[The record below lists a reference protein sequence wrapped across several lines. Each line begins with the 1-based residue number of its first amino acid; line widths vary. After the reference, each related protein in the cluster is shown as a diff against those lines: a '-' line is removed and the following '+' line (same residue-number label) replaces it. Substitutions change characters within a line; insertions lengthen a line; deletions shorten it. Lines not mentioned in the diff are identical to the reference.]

1 MGLLVVKL
9 KSSLRKV
16 FGRQHGLVRATKFP
30 DGSCFICRG
39 HNHVVLSSYMT
50 CHRTWLLVHDLS
62 PYMTCHRTWRVTVH
76 DSSYMT
82 CHRTGLLVHDLL
94 PYMTPRTW
102 LITVHDLSPRFPYM
116 SNLTGATNW
125 TRVLPIRSYHVT
137 QEFCGFHGVSCC
149 SIFSFPCTV
158 LWTFFLSI

>member
-1 MGLLVVKL
+1 MVWLELRNSQMVHASFVVVTITLFCPRTWLVTV
-9 KSSLRKV
+9 
-16 FGRQHGLVRATKFP
+16 P
-30 DGSCFICRG
+30 D
-39 HNHVVLSSYMT
+39 SSYMT
-50 CHRTWLLVHDLS
+50 CHRTWLVTVHDVS
-62 PYMTCHRTWRVTVH
+62 PYMTPRTWLVTVH